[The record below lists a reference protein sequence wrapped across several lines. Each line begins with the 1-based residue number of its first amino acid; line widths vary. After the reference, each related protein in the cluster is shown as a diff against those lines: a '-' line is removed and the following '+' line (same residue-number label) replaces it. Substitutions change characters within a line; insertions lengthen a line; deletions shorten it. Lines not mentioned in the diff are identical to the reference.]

1 MMIIYIIVSPFF
13 SIRNISIWRRND
25 EFDEEVYPG
34 FLLLDPMFNLV
45 KFTKELYIF
54 NLTEEIEE
62 KHGQFILKG
71 EMHKNQMIMKN
82 LK

>member
-1 MMIIYIIVSPFF
+1 
-13 SIRNISIWRRND
+13 
-25 EFDEEVYPG
+25 
-34 FLLLDPMFNLV
+34 MFNLV